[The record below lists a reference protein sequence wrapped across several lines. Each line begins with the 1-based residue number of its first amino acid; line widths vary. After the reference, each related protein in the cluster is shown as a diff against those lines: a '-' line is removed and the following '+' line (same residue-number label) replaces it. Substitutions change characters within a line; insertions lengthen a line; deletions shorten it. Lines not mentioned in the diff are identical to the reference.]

1 MRHIRIF
8 FQAVFL
14 SVFSIAAVSG
24 IEPGIIFDGISRLH
38 GSGWS
43 DPKETT
49 SLAITSLPVL
59 QNRKGLEFRA
69 GWTNYWAGGGWNW
82 HNWQP
87 GGDDLRPYNALSLKF
102 RKVSGELA
110 DFWFQLGDADR
121 KSSGQVRLLASG
133 LLSEITG
140 EFQTVLIPLPL
151 FDGDYDRMRVS
162 TLNFGVMP
170 GTQQKGE
177 CVLQFADIR
186 LVHSDEVRN
195 MEQAW
200 RPPSGAEVSWSLDG
214 AWSRSSSTNGKIC
227 LNGYWNF
234 LPADNAG
241 TAAVPQGEWGWF
253 KVPGIW
259 PNPQGLPHAVP
270 AQDIHLP
277 PGYAHSQTETADKL
291 DQAWYRRTVTVP
303 ETWRGRRIEVDFTLL
318 QTHARVFLD
327 GRPAGEA
334 WFPGGP
340 VELTPLVKFGKPQ
353 ELAVFVSAKPV
364 EAGAERFMAPDRLVA
379 GSSAIN
385 LKGLTGDV
393 FLTSAPMQD
402 RIVDI
407 RVETSVRSGE
417 IAFFVTLADV
427 RTHGVLLEAEIR
439 KNGSSVKHFSSEP
452 MTVPAAGG
460 PLRFSAPWSDAELWD
475 PEHPQNVYEATVT
488 LKNAANGRLLSQ
500 SLPISF
506 GFREF
511 WIDGRDFRLNGH
523 KVHLRA
529 ALLTNP
535 TEYADQAARES
546 ALRSMHRMKEFGFN
560 FFITGNY
567 GFTPG
572 QVGYLRGVLDAA
584 DESGTLY
591 ALSLPHIGDFGMKL
605 DDPETAARYR
615 TLTHYLVRQVQ
626 NRPAAILYTMNHN
639 ALGYGGD
646 QNPDRMDGLLD
657 PAKQEGATGSF
668 LAIRKQGRL
677 AEAVATEFDP
687 SRPVY
692 HHESGN
698 FGNMHT
704 VNIYLNW
711 SPRQERSDWLEHWAA
726 EGSKP
731 LFFVEWGM
739 PHLASWL
746 HYRGPAFIWT
756 TPVRTWAWASEFA
769 AACLGDAAYR
779 LDDAKLALL
788 ERERKLLASGENFGG
803 WELTSRIQALTD
815 LYSGVQAWYMQ
826 DNWRAMRGWGISA
839 VLPWDQVDFWQRVR
853 PTAKRPNPAARQN
866 LHQPGIVPD
875 HFTANRNYLND
886 PEKKNFRPTP
896 TGEVLLRDNQP
907 LLAFL
912 GGAPVF
918 TDKTHIYKPGEPIH
932 KQLII
937 INDHHSARDVAYL
950 WRIGDGEWSSRET
963 VRVDPGETVAIP
975 LEGIMP
981 ESASGTC
988 RLEARISA
996 DGRERVERILLHLPP
1011 GGNAAEARAQLR
1023 LFDPKGMSASA
1034 LRAAGVEFTPVTNP
1048 GELADGDALLIG
1060 REAFDAKPSW
1070 ALPPETLAKLRGIV
1084 VFEQSSNVLN
1094 NRFGFRVTEWGARE
1108 GFVRTPEHPVMAGFP
1123 QELLANW
1130 RGDATLTPGSSP
1142 ANAFDS
1148 AFPRSVWNGFD
1159 LPRVWRRGNR
1169 NAVASVLIE
1178 KPSRGNWLPLVDCG
1192 FDLQYTPLL
1201 EHQEAGQRILF
1212 CQMDLSGRTEN
1223 DPAAAALLRR
1233 IADYIQRAPA
1243 PAPGRTLYYAGNDAG
1258 VELLTRL
1265 GVAVNRQ
1272 LPPAAEPEE
1281 TLLVLGPEATPP
1293 ADLRRRINAG
1303 LRVLALGADNQTLAA
1318 LGMNAGE
1325 AVDAIPYYEPDQW
1338 KTLGVAGISH
1348 ADTYWRRFP
1357 KLAPLPPSKEGKNSW
1372 FRRYRVGRGTVTI
1385 LQAAPW
1391 NFDYTK
1397 EPALRSSYRR
1407 NVFLLSRF
1415 LATDG
1420 AEMTT
1425 PLRNFFTTPAP
1436 LLRQDLSRNWCM
1448 MPEEKIVNATENA
1461 WKPDFD
1467 DSGWQQ
1473 VTLPHYYDDLGY
1485 GWYRLEFEPSPLLP
1499 EELTLSLGPVD
1510 DESQIWLNG
1519 KFLGEVTK
1527 ANAPMDY
1534 WCRPRDFAIRRS
1546 ELLPGRNV
1554 IAVRVKNIFRDGG
1567 MAGSPR
1573 LFADGPW
1580 LNSYYLQ
1587 TPEEEDDPYRYYR
1600 W

>member
-1 MRHIRIF
+1 MNFIRYFLCAALLAAF
-8 FQAVFL
+8 FASPAIGAESKIL
-14 SVFSIAAVSG
+14 
-24 IEPGIIFDGISRLH
+24 FDGASRTE
-38 GSGWS
+38 GGGWS

-49 SLAITSLPVL
+49 ALGITSEPVI
-59 QNRKGLEFRA
+59 QNRRALEFRG

-82 HNWQP
+82 KNWQP
-87 GGDDLRPYNALSLKF
+87 EGDDLRPFNALSLKI
-102 RKVSGELA
+102 RKTSGELA
-110 DFWFQLGDADR
+110 DFWFQLQDVDR
-121 KSSGQVRLLASG
+121 KSSGQVRLLGSG
-133 LLSEITG
+133 LLAEITG
-140 EFQTVLIPLPL
+140 EFQTVVIPLLL
-151 FDGDYDRMRVS
+151 FDGEFDRTKVS
-162 TLNFGVMP
+162 TLNFGIMP

-177 CVLQFADIR
+177 CTLQFADIT
-186 LVHSDEVRN
+186 LISSDEVRKQ
-195 MEQAW
+195 EKSW
-200 RPPSGAEVSWSLDG
+200 LPPSGEEISWSLRN
-214 AWSRSSSTNGKIC
+214 AWSQNSLTDGKIC

-234 LPADNAG
+234 LPAEEAE
-241 TAAVPQGEWGWF
+241 TSAVPQGAWGWF

-259 PNPQGLPHAVP
+259 PNPQGLPHSVATQDVFLP
-270 AQDIHLP
+270 A
-277 PGYAHSQTETADKL
+277 GYGRSLTDTLNKL
-291 DQAWYRRTVTVP
+291 DRAWYRRTITIP
-303 ETWRGRRIEVDFTLL
+303 EAWRDRRITVDFTLL

-327 GRPAGEA
+327 GREVGEA
-334 WFPGGP
+334 WFPGGT
-340 VELTPLVKFGKPQ
+340 VDLTDQAKFGTEQ
-353 ELAVFVSAKPV
+353 ELAVLVSALPV
-364 EAGAERFMAPDRLVA
+364 DAGAPRFMAPDRIVA
-379 GSSAIN
+379 GSSTIN

-393 FLTSAPMQD
+393 FLCSAPRQD
-402 RIVDI
+402 RIEDI
-407 RVETSVRSGE
+407 RIETSVRRGE
-417 IAFFVTLADV
+417 ITFHVTPAEV
-427 RTHGVLLEAEIR
+427 RTPEVKLEAEIR
-439 KNGSSVKHFSSEP
+439 KDGKPVRQFVSE
-452 MTVPAAGG
+452 TLKVPAEGT
-460 PLRFSAPWSDAELWD
+460 PLRFTAPWNDAELWD
-475 PEHPQNVYEATVT
+475 PEHPQNIYEATVT
-488 LKNAANGRLLSQ
+488 LKNAANGQLLSQ

-535 TEYADQAARES
+535 TEYADQASRES
-546 ALRSMHRMKEFGFN
+546 ALRSMQRMKEFGFN
-560 FFITGNY
+560 FFITANY

-591 ALSLPHIGDFGMKL
+591 AFSLPHIGDFGQKL
-605 DDPETAARYR
+605 DDPDTAARYR
-615 TLTHYLVRQVQ
+615 ALTRYLIRQVQ

-657 PAKQEGATGSF
+657 PAEQEGATGSF
-668 LAIRKQGRL
+668 LATRKQGRL
-677 AEAVATEFDP
+677 AEAAATEFDP
-687 SRPVY
+687 SRLVY

-698 FGNMHT
+698 FGNLHT

-711 SPRQERSDWLEHWAA
+711 SPRQERSDWLEHWAT
-726 EGSKP
+726 EGVKP

-756 TPVRTWAWASEFA
+756 TPMRTWAWASEFA
-769 AACLGDAAYR
+769 AATLGDSAYR

-788 ERERKLLASGENFGG
+788 EREKQLLAGSGEFGG
-803 WELTSRIQALTD
+803 WELTPYIQNLPD
-815 LYSGVQAWYMQ
+815 LYSGVQAWYLQ
-826 DNWRAMRGWGISA
+826 DNWRSMRGWGISA

-853 PTAKRPNPAARQN
+853 PTAKRPNPAARQK
-866 LHQPGIVPD
+866 LKQPGIVPD

-886 PEKKNFRPTP
+886 PEQKNFRPAP

-918 TDKTHIYKPGEPIH
+918 TDKTHVYKPGEPVH

-937 INDHHSARDVAYL
+937 VNDHHSARDVAYL
-950 WRIGDGEWSSRET
+950 WRIGDGEWSPREM
-963 VRVDPGETVAIP
+963 VRVEPGETVAIP
-975 LEGIMP
+975 LEGVMP
-981 ESASGTC
+981 ESASGAC
-988 RLEARISA
+988 RFEVRITA
-996 DGRERVERILLHLPP
+996 DGKERIERLPLHLPP
-1011 GGNAAEARAQLR
+1011 RTSPVESRAQLR
-1023 LFDPKGMSASA
+1023 LFDPKGMTAEA

-1048 GELADGDALLIG
+1048 GELADGDVLLIG
-1060 REAFDAKPSW
+1060 REAFDAEPSW
-1070 ALPPETLAKLRGIV
+1070 VLPPETFAKLRGVV
-1084 VFEQSSNVLN
+1084 VFEQSSGVLN

-1108 GFVRTPEHPVMAGFP
+1108 TFVRTPEHPVMAGFP
-1123 QELLANW
+1123 QELLTNW
-1130 RGDATLTPGSSP
+1130 RGEATLTPGSSP
-1142 ANAFDS
+1142 ANAFDN

-1201 EHQEAGQRILF
+1201 EQEEAGRRVLF
-1212 CQMDLSGRTEN
+1212 CQLDLSGRTED

-1233 IADYIQRAPA
+1233 IAGYMQSAPA
-1243 PAPGRTLYYAGNDAG
+1243 PASKRTLYYAGNDAG
-1258 VELLTRL
+1258 AELLTRL

-1272 LPPAAEPEE
+1272 LPPAAEPENA
-1281 TLLVLGPEATPP
+1281 LLVLGPEATPP
-1293 ADLRRRINAG
+1293 ADLRSRINAG
-1303 LRVLALGADNQTLAA
+1303 LRVLALGADNRTLTA
-1318 LGMNAGE
+1318 LGVNAGE

-1338 KTLGVAGISH
+1338 KTLGVAGISN

-1357 KLAPLPPSKEGKNSW
+1357 KLAPLPPSKEGKNPW
-1372 FRRYRVGRGTVTI
+1372 FRRYRIGRGTVTV

-1391 NFDYTK
+1391 HFDYAK

-1415 LATDG
+1415 LAADG

-1425 PLRNFFTTPAP
+1425 LLRNFLATPAP
-1436 LLRQDLSRNWCM
+1436 LPRQDLSRNWRM
-1448 MPEEKIVNATENA
+1448 MPEEKIANATENA

-1467 DSGWQQ
+1467 DSGWQP

-1510 DESQIWLNG
+1510 DESWIWLNG

-1527 ANAPMDY
+1527 ASAPMDY
-1534 WCRPRDFAIRRS
+1534 WCRPRDFVIRRS
-1546 ELLPGRNV
+1546 DLLPGRNV
-1554 IAVRVKNIFRDGG
+1554 IAVRVNNIFRDGG

-1573 LFADGPW
+1573 LFTEGPW
-1580 LNSYYLQ
+1580 LKSYYLQ
-1587 TPEEEDDPYRYYR
+1587 EPVEDDDPYRYYR